1 MTVVAGDIG
10 VAAVDGELVL
20 VTRTST
26 VDKGT
31 RISSVE
37 EFMAGI
43 CMMEVV
49 IIVTELTSVMLGDTV
64 SSGMSIISLISLSPD
79 PDPTKLVT
87 V

>member
-1 MTVVAGDIG
+1 MAGDIG
-10 VAAVDGELVL
+10 VAAVDGDLVL
-20 VTRTST
+20 ITRASI
-26 VDKGT
+26 VDKGI
-31 RISSVE
+31 RLSSVE

-49 IIVTELTSVMLGDTV
+49 IIVTELTSAMLGDTV
-64 SSGMSIISLISLSPD
+64 SSGMSTSLISPSPD